1 MLTRVHP
8 LRGPAALAGSILMAA
23 FAWTGN
29 AAAEPAPLTVG
40 ILPFDAT
47 NVDGWSGNAAQ
58 ALAKLVRLEL
68 GKEKDVEPDLLEA
81 GGPLPLSTQKAAA
94 AGKAANAD
102 VVIAGTVLEASTT
115 HGNNG
120 GFLPGKFGASV
131 GGNVNRTKATV
142 SLHVDL
148 VDPASNKIADSF
160 DVEAHNTDLGVGG
173 NVSTILGGFN
183 VGDDAW
189 DKTPLGKALRE
200 AAQKVTKE
208 VMKRRGKFKRP

>member
-1 MLTRVHP
+1 MLTRVRP
-8 LRGPAALAGSILMAA
+8 LRAPAAIAGSILMVI
-23 FAWTGN
+23 FASTGN
-29 AAAEPAPLTVG
+29 AATEPAPLTVG

-47 NVDGWSGNAAQ
+47 NVDGWSGGAAQ

-68 GKEKDVEPDLLEA
+68 AKEKDVEPDLLEA

-102 VVIAGTVLEASTT
+102 VVIAGTVLEANTS

-120 GFLPGKFGASV
+120 GFLPSKFGASV

-142 SLHVDL
+142 SLHIDL

-173 NVSTILGGFN
+173 NVSTVLGGFN

-208 VMKRRGKFKRP
+208 VMKRRGKFKKS

>member
-1 MLTRVHP
+1 MLV
-8 LRGPAALAGSILMAA
+8 
-23 FAWTGN
+23 FAWSWN
-29 AAAEPAPLTVG
+29 AATEPAPLTVG

-131 GGNVNRTKATV
+131 GGNVNRTNATV

-160 DVEAHNTDLGVGG
+160 AVEAHNTDVGIGG

-183 VGDDAW
+183 MGDDAW

-208 VMKRRGKFKRP
+208 VMKRRGKFKGL